1 MLIPSLILFFLFLL
15 LSAFF
20 SSSETA
26 FITTNPVKLDYL
38 ERKGSRRAP
47 LVKKLLGRVDNLLA
61 TILVG
66 NTLVNTAAASVATF
80 LFVSFMPENKDR
92 AVLLA
97 TVVTTFLIL
106 IFSEI
111 TPKTYAAHNPI
122 KLSLIFVRP
131 IRFFILVLFPVVK
144 VFTFLTGLVFPSQK
158 RRGVLSRT
166 LSEEE
171 IKVLFA
177 MGVRGMSALRKRMI
191 SGVLDFGSRPIRE
204 IMIPRPQVKAV
215 EVSSTPRQML
225 ELIQAEGFSRF
236 PVYRGQ
242 LDNIEGIIHAKDVIP
257 YLIDNKEINIGSL
270 LRDPLFVP
278 EFVAIEKVMLL
289 MQQQATHMIFVVDEF
304 GNMEGIVTLEDIIEE
319 IVGEIQDEYDEEAV
333 KLIVE
338 ENDGVFV
345 VKGNTSVKELN
356 RRIPVVLPEK
366 GEYTT
371 VAGFFLD
378 EFGHIPQE
386 GEKLEYRGHTFVV
399 VKMKKRHIDS
409 IRIYVSSNNG
419 VPGIETHRKE

>member
-26 FITTNPVKLDYL
+26 FIASNPVKLDYL
-38 ERKGSRRAP
+38 ERKGSRRAQH
-47 LVKKLLGRVDNLLA
+47 VRKLLGRVDNLLA

-80 LFVSFMPENKDR
+80 IFVSFMPERKDQ

-97 TVVTTFLIL
+97 TVVTTFLLL

-111 TPKTYAAHNPI
+111 SPKTYAAHNPV
-122 KLSLIFVRP
+122 KLSILFVRP
-131 IRFFILVLFPVVK
+131 IRFFIILLFPVVK
-144 VFTFLTGLVFPSQK
+144 VFTLLAGVVFPSQK
-158 RRGVLSRT
+158 KRSVLSRT

-171 IKVLFA
+171 IKILFT
-177 MGVRGMSALRKRMI
+177 MSVQGMSALRKRMI

-204 IMIPRPQVKAV
+204 IMVPRPKVKAV
-215 EVSSTPRQML
+215 EIGSTPQQML
-225 ELIQAEGFSRF
+225 EQIRTEGFSRF
-236 PVYRGQ
+236 PVYRGR
-242 LDNIEGIIHAKDVIP
+242 LDNIEGIIHAKDIIP
-257 YLIDNKEINIGSL
+257 YLIDNNEISIETL

-278 EFVAIEKVMLL
+278 ESVPIEKVMLL
-289 MQQQATHMIFVVDEF
+289 MQERATHMIFVVDEF

-333 KLIVE
+333 KLIIQ
-338 ENDGVFV
+338 ENDNVFV
-345 VKGNTSVKELN
+345 VKGNTPVKEVN
-356 RRIPVVLPEK
+356 QRIPVVLPLK

-378 EFGHIPQE
+378 EFGQIPQE
-386 GEKLEYRGHTFVV
+386 GEKLKFEGHTFIVT
-399 VKMKKRHIDS
+399 KMKKRHIDS
-409 IRIYVSSNNG
+409 IKIYVSPDTGEPAN
-419 VPGIETHRKE
+419 ETHSKE

>member
-1 MLIPSLILFFLFLL
+1 MLIPSLTLFFLFLL

-26 FITTNPVKLDYL
+26 FITSNQVKLDYL
-38 ERKGSRRAP
+38 EREGSRRAH

-111 TPKTYAAHNPI
+111 TPKTYAAHNPV
-122 KLSLIFVRP
+122 KLSMIFVRP
-131 IRFFILVLFPVVK
+131 IQFFVFVLFPVVK
-144 VFTFLTGLVFPSQK
+144 VFTFLIGLIFPSQK
-158 RRGVLSRT
+158 KRGVLSRT

-177 MGVRGMSALRKRMI
+177 MGVQGMSALRKRMI
-191 SGVLDFGSRPIRE
+191 SGILDFGSRPIRE
-204 IMIPRPQVKAV
+204 IMVPRPKVKAV
-215 EVSSTPRQML
+215 EVDSTPRQIL
-225 ELIQAEGFSRF
+225 ELFQIESFSRF

-257 YLIDNKEINIGSL
+257 YLIDNKEINMESL
-270 LRDPLFVP
+270 LRNPLFVP
-278 EFVAIEKVMLL
+278 ESVSIEKVMLL
-289 MQQQATHMIFVVDEF
+289 MQERATHMIFVVDEF

-333 KLIVE
+333 KLIVQE
-338 ENDGVFV
+338 SDRIFV
-345 VKGNTSVKELN
+345 VKGNTPIKELN
-356 RRIPVVLPEK
+356 QRIPVVLPVK

-378 EFGHIPQE
+378 EFGRIPQE
-386 GEKLEYRGHTFVV
+386 GEKLEYGGHTFVV
-399 VKMKKRHIDS
+399 AKMKKRHIDS
-409 IRIYVSSNNG
+409 IRIDVSSDHKELGN
-419 VPGIETHRKE
+419 ETHREE